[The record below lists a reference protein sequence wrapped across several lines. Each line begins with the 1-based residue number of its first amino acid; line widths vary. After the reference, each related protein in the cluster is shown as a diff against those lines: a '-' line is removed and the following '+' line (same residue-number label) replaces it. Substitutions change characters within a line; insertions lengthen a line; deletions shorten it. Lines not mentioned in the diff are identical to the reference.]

1 MKGGTRGEGW
11 GFKTVFPWGREKRNW
26 LNCNQWPAMLDL
38 KSLFDIG
45 VQGLKYYF
53 YVSVSYDGNV
63 FSLAKFGRLGV
74 SNEYV
79 EFCVVVFS
87 KSF

>member
-1 MKGGTRGEGW
+1 
-11 GFKTVFPWGREKRNW
+11 
-26 LNCNQWPAMLDL
+26 MLDL
-38 KSLFDIG
+38 ESMFDLG

-53 YVSVSYDGNV
+53 YVSVSYDGSV
-63 FSLAKFGRLGV
+63 LSLAKFGRLGV

-87 KSF
+87 NSF

>member
-1 MKGGTRGEGW
+1 
-11 GFKTVFPWGREKRNW
+11 
-26 LNCNQWPAMLDL
+26 MLDL
-38 KSLFDIG
+38 ESMFDIG

-53 YVSVSYDGNV
+53 YVSVSYDGSA

-74 SNEYV
+74 SDEYV